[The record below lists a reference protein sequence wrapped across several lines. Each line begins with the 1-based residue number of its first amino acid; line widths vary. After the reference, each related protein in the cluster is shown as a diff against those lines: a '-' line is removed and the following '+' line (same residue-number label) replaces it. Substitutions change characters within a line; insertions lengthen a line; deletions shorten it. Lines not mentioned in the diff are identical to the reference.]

1 MVNSSLIP
9 VPGDKHLRVAEAQSP
24 APLPKVPA
32 TLPTPAVTGPRKL
45 VRPKLPGRALN
56 GRFLPRRVASPLT
69 AHHSIQK
76 NADASRSES
85 SHAEV
90 FYFQKQIQTQTLM
103 TFVLD
108 DGESIEGYIEWYD
121 RDVIKVRHGGRTLIY
136 KSCIKYLYKSGE
148 NQRPPI

>member
-1 MVNSSLIP
+1 MVNPSLIP
-9 VPGDKHLRVAEAQSP
+9 VPGEKHLRVAESQSP
-24 APLPKVPA
+24 TVPAKGPA
-32 TLPTPAVTGPRKL
+32 TLLTPAVTGPRKL
-45 VRPKLPGRALN
+45 VRPTLPEKARN
-56 GRFLPRRVASPLT
+56 GRYLASRATSPLT
-69 AHHSIQK
+69 AHSPAAQK
-76 NADASRSES
+76 GTAARQES

-90 FYFQKQIQTQTLM
+90 FYFQKQMQTQTLM

-148 NQRPPI
+148 NQRL

>member
-1 MVNSSLIP
+1 MANPSLVP
-9 VPGDKHLRVAEAQSP
+9 APGDKHLRVAET
-24 APLPKVPA
+24 LPPVAVAKVPA
-32 TLPTPAVTGPRKL
+32 TMPTPAVTGPRRL
-45 VRPKLPGRALN
+45 VRPTLPEKALN
-56 GRFLPRRVASPLT
+56 GRLFARRAVSPLT
-69 AHHSIQK
+69 AHHPTHQL
-76 NADASRSES
+76 AAARQES

-90 FYFQKQIQTQTLM
+90 FYFQKQMQTQTLM

-148 NQRPPI
+148 NQRP